1 VKASDYRQA
10 AAAAMSEDTLEEA
23 VRDLAK
29 GLGILRYHTWNS
41 RNSPAGWVDD
51 VLIGRRGVLF
61 RELKKTTGTV
71 TPKQVE
77 CHQALR
83 NVGLDIDVWRPEDLT
98 SGRIA
103 RELAA
108 IA

>member
-1 VKASDYRQA
+1 MKAADYRALA
-10 AAAAMSEDTLEEA
+10 AKAMSEDALEEA
-23 VRDLAK
+23 VRDLAR
-29 GLGILRYHTWNS
+29 GLGVLRYHTWNS
-41 RNSPAGWVDD
+41 KNSPAGWVDD

-61 RELKKTTGTV
+61 RELKKATGTV
-71 TPKQVE
+71 TAKQHE
-77 CHQALR
+77 CMDALR
-83 NVGLDIDVWRPEDLT
+83 RVGLDVDVWRPEDLH